1 MKVHIRRC
9 ISFVT
14 IFFIVGCSNPFNQFA
29 DLFSSDKTFFRS
41 DAEIVQ
47 IVDQDKNAT
56 PNQHPVKLNVARI
69 EGALHLVLLK
79 RSDTTFPLFNDKK
92 RIILATTI
100 SKALQKAKPNEDIVF
115 SIEDWYK
122 DPREEGIF
130 NTSKNYIT
138 SARVFFKKNT
148 LNIIFGSIM
157 RKGHMSDD
165 PMIGRINLDYNA
177 NPYAP
182 GSRNYSLKN
191 DWILATPPNSGVF
204 KPLEGKDRMDWLVF
218 TIQALKPRG
227 ETTKRER
234 LVARNNNIEVQG
246 LRAELQ
252 QLRNELRQIRPQNQF
267 VMPQYQYPQ
276 QYPYYPYPPQYQ
288 PPQTYSYPLQYQY
301 PPGYQQQSY
310 RSNSS
315 IQNSPNSKKR
325 QELENL
331 RARGLI
337 SEEQFLEQLNKY

>member
-130 NTSKNYIT
+130 NASKNYIT

-310 RSNSS
+310 RSNRTL
-315 IQNSPNSKKR
+315 QNSPNSKKR